1 MEFNRKY
8 ELSISDLIYSSAY
21 HQANTDFAR
30 TIWLDWEHELIRLS
44 ERRFYEKDDK
54 DYYDRYVK
62 KQGEEFEKRGAS
74 QVVWSKDSIGGNYI
88 SFIKE
93 TDFYLSKSK
102 QNDNLIYELNE
113 NNFDDLYTPLFLLKL
128 YFINVMDVF
137 KFLDYQVTVNFNNNK
152 EEFKQFYT
160 LLKFYSLENECED
173 LFNKKNELVNDYFN
187 LPLEYETNTSERLS
201 ELNTKKEKSI
211 SIDPKEEFD
220 SLQKM
225 IFFYEIGF
233 LDFVTKQ
240 NPDKSS
246 KHFANI
252 LTNYMTA
259 SEDTIS
265 RYYRGL
271 IGDAKNFLD
280 SHARQNFL
288 KTIHSE
294 TKHKKT
300 LALLIQSYPTLP
312 CSTFWIDLGLTL
324 K

>member
-30 TIWLDWEHELIRLS
+30 TIWLDWEQELIRLS

-62 KQGEEFEKRGAS
+62 KQREEFEKLGAS
-74 QVVWSKDSIGGNYI
+74 QVVWSQDSIGGNYI

-137 KFLDYQVTVNFNNNK
+137 KFLDYQVIVNFNNNK

-173 LFNKKNELVNDYFN
+173 LFNKKNELVNEYLN
-187 LPLEYETNTSERLS
+187 LPLNYETNTLDSFS
-201 ELNTKKEKSI
+201 NLNSNRQISI
-211 SIDPKEEFD
+211 SKEPKVEFD
-220 SLQKM
+220 
-225 IFFYEIGF
+225 
-233 LDFVTKQ
+233 T
-240 NPDKSS
+240 
-246 KHFANI
+246 
-252 LTNYMTA
+252 
-259 SEDTIS
+259 
-265 RYYRGL
+265 
-271 IGDAKNFLD
+271 
-280 SHARQNFL
+280 
-288 KTIHSE
+288 
-294 TKHKKT
+294 
-300 LALLIQSYPTLP
+300 
-312 CSTFWIDLGLTL
+312 
-324 K
+324 